1 MHTYQAQVLWQRQ
14 PGEPFTDNRYSR
26 RHLLRFD
33 GGAEV
38 AGSSSPLVVPLPFS
52 DASAVDPEEAFV
64 ASLASCHMLWFLN
77 LAALQGFC
85 VDHYDDTADGVMARD
100 AQRRMAMTLVTLR
113 PRVVFVGSKLP
124 TSDQVQ
130 ALHHQAHDACYIANS
145 VKTEVRCE
153 PRDLPHSQPHGLPSN
168 PPSN

>member
-38 AGSSSPLVVPLPFS
+38 AGSSSPLVVPLPYS

-64 ASLASCHMLWFLN
+64 SALASCHMLWFLN

-85 VDHYDDTADGVMARD
+85 VDHYDDTAEGVMARD
-100 AQRRMAMTLVTLR
+100 AHGRMAMAVVTLR
-113 PRVVFVGSKLP
+113 PQVTFAESKRP
-124 TSDQVQ
+124 TFDQVQ
-130 ALHHQAHDACYIANS
+130 ALHHQAHTSCYIANS

-153 PRDLPHSQPHGLPSN
+153 PRDLPHDVPSELPRN
-168 PPSN
+168 